1 MTHSMTHSKADSTAQ
16 ERIADLERRLH
27 RLEDERDIAGLLA
40 AYGPLV
46 DAGDADAAAG
56 LWTEEGVYDVGGW
69 VMTGREEIAAMVRS
83 ADHQGLIAQGCCHFF
98 GPPVITVDGDD
109 AVAVCEST
117 LLVRRERGGY
127 AVLRAGVHVL
137 RLTRHPGGWRI
148 VTRTARQLDGR
159 REVWEMIAAALGP
172 TTGPAASPRCAS

>member
-1 MTHSMTHSKADSTAQ
+1 MTHSMTE
-16 ERIADLERRLH
+16 ERFAELERRLQ

-40 AYGPLV
+40 SYGPLV
-46 DAGDADAAAG
+46 DAGDADAAAA
-56 LWTEEGVYDVGGW
+56 LWTDEGVYDVGDW

-83 ADHQGLIAQGCCHFF
+83 EDHQGLIARGCCHFF

-127 AVLRAGVHVL
+127 AILRAGVHVL
-137 RLTRHPGGWRI
+137 RLGREPGGWRI
-148 VTRTARQLDGR
+148 ISRTARQLDGR
-159 REVWEMIAAALGP
+159 PEVREMIAAAL
-172 TTGPAASPRCAS
+172 S